1 MGVNMILINKNEEN
15 YNQYL
20 IRYLN
25 GNKIVVNEVITS
37 MLEGK

>member
-1 MGVNMILINKNEEN
+1 MILINKNEEN